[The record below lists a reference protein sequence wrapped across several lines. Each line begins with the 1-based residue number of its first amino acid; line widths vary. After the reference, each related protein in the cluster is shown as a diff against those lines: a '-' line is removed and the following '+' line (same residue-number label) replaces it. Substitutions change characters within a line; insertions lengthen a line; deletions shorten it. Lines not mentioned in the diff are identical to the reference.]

1 MDEPTSSWLN
11 ESFIDGQT
19 PLYGNWQSEVDDHF
33 QHGTG
38 LILDSL
44 GENLDSLS
52 FFSIPTVF
60 ALLSV
65 GYLISRVSSHFA
77 SNQGRQDQE
86 RNDDAFDGV
95 DKEGGVIAKNEGIG
109 RLLWKVA
116 RLLGC
121 AALVGLSVPSVLKA
135 LTNEG
140 TGFEHYTAKFLLL
153 SNAWALVLSF
163 LSISTPGWHWT
174 SRHSTLILFSE
185 LAVYAYRDVWPL
197 ATFRNEPLDMA
208 EGWVLWAKI
217 GALFLTALVVPVCI
231 PSAYR
236 PVDPKHPAKQPHPE
250 QTASVL
256 SFNTYSYLSPTITI
270 ANKLPHLTPDDM
282 PPIADYDR
290 AEHLAKASLSAVDP
304 VKLRKGRHIGLS
316 LLRLFAYDYFVGVIA
331 MTVHT
336 VGQFAAPVAINRILV
351 LLESGQTDETPVRP
365 LFWILCLFFV
375 PVLGSMGFQYYVT
388 TMNHVVV
395 RTESILTQLI
405 FNYSLR
411 IRVVSE
417 GSEKDGDGDKKK
429 KDTSSFIGKLNNL
442 VTADLASVTQG
453 NHFVMLFWY
462 FPLQIACSSVFLYL
476 ILGWSAFVGLGLM
489 VALLPVPGY
498 LTGLLQGV
506 QTEKMKKTDDRTQTL
521 TESMGVLR
529 TIKLFGWEK
538 KIQEKVDKR
547 REEEL
552 KLVWKWRVV
561 LMFIMLVT
569 QLIPIFTML
578 ATYAV
583 AALVMKIELT
593 ASKIFSSMI
602 VFGNLRDELGRS
614 SMILSSIV
622 RGRVSIDRFNAFFK
636 ETDLLDSYEFTES
649 SSAIVQPQPV
659 EDDGLYLRNASFT
672 WTPEANGESTPSSSF
687 KLTVPGELR
696 FMEGKINLI
705 VGPTGSGKT
714 SLLMALLGEMH
725 FAPSEPDSS
734 FNLPR
739 AGGVAFAVQESW
751 VQNETIRENILF
763 HSTYDEE
770 RYKKVLYQCALEPD
784 LELFEAGDATEVGER
799 GLTLSGGQ
807 KARLTLARAI
817 YSDAQIILLDDVLA
831 ALDVHTA
838 KWVVNKCLKGDLVK
852 GRTVLLV
859 THNIALARPITDFIV
874 TVSSTGVVTGHGQ
887 DISEVLQAEPTLQ
900 AEYEKDELAIAEDD
914 SLIDAPAEKE
924 KKASGKL
931 IVAEEVQHG
940 TVSWKALKLLLKGL
954 GGHHVVLFFTLW
966 IGGHISENLMASFNL
981 WFLGR
986 WSSQYET
993 HRPEEVPV
1001 VKYLG
1006 IYVGLTFISL
1016 AINFS
1021 KDIWFTLGS
1030 MRASKTIHKLLTE
1043 TVLGATLR
1051 VITRLTQDIQSLDS
1065 TLVIYGDGVVSLV
1078 FVVSISLVSAVL
1090 FVPIFALPGLLIA
1103 GLGIFIGSRY
1113 LKAQLSVKRELS
1125 NAKSPMLS
1133 HFSAAIAGLV
1143 SIRAYGA
1150 QDIFKIESRRR
1161 IDHYLRI
1168 SRLNYD
1174 LNRWIGIR
1182 IDSLGAVF
1190 TASLA
1195 AYLTYASTTSAAN
1208 VGFSL
1213 NRAVEF
1219 TVTILYMVRV
1229 FNVFQ
1234 VEANSMERIAAYL
1247 EIEQEPKPT
1256 ESGKPPASWPTSGDL
1271 RVENLTARY
1280 SKAGPAV
1287 LHDLTF
1293 DIRAGERIGVV
1304 GRTGSGKST
1313 LTLALLRGIIT
1324 EGTVYFDGLATNKI
1338 NLDALRSH
1346 VTIIPQSP
1354 ELLSGSL
1361 RYNLDPFDEYD
1372 DATLNAALKSSGLY
1386 ASQGDSDEGRL
1397 SLDTTIA
1404 SGGNNVSA
1412 GQRQIIALARA
1423 IVRSTKLLILD
1434 EATSAIDHETDA
1446 IIQNTLRRELG
1457 SDVTVLTIAH
1467 RLQTIMDADR
1477 IMVLDA
1483 GNIVEF
1489 ASPKVLLA
1497 KEKGF
1502 FKALV
1507 DESGD
1512 KDHFYEVAEK
1522 KGSSST
1528 A

>member
-1 MDEPTSSWLN
+1 MDEATSFWMN

-19 PLYGNWQSEVDDHF
+19 PLHDNWKVIAD
-33 QHGTG
+33 TG
-38 LILDSL
+38 LSLDGLGESLDSRC
-44 GENLDSLS
+44 
-52 FFSIPTVF
+52 FFSIPTVL

-77 SNQGRQDQE
+77 SKRVRQSQE
-86 RNDDAFDGV
+86 PNDDAFDGV
-95 DKEGGVIAKNEGIG
+95 EKE
-109 RLLWKVA
+109 R
-116 RLLGC
+116 GC
-121 AALVGLSVPSVLKA
+121 AALVGLSVPPVLKA
-135 LTNEG
+135 LTNDG
-140 TGFEHYTAKFLLL
+140 TGLEQNTAKFLLL
-153 SNAWALVLSF
+153 SNTWALVLSI
-163 LSISTPGWHWT
+163 LSISTPGWRWT

-197 ATFRNEPLDMA
+197 ATFGNGPLDTA

-217 GALFLTALVVPVCI
+217 GALFMTALVIPVCI

-256 SFNTYSYLSPTITI
+256 SFATYSYLSPTINI
-270 ANKLPHLTPDDM
+270 ANKLPHLTPDEM

-290 AEHLAKASLSAVDP
+290 AENLAKASLSTLDP
-304 VKLRKGRHIGLS
+304 AKLREGRHIGLS
-316 LLRLFAYDYFVGVIA
+316 LLRLFAYDYFIGVIA
-331 MTVHT
+331 MTVHA
-336 VGQFAAPVAINRILV
+336 VGRFAAPVAVNQLLV
-351 LLESGQTDETPVRP
+351 QLEPGQTGKTTVRP
-365 LFWILCLFFV
+365 WFWILCLFLV
-375 PVLGSMGFQYYVT
+375 PVLGSMGFQYYVV
-388 TMNHVVV
+388 TMNHMVAQ
-395 RTESILTQLI
+395 TESILTQLI

-411 IRVVSE
+411 VRAVSE
-417 GSEKDGDGDKKK
+417 GSGKDESKDKKK
-429 KDTSSFIGKLNNL
+429 DSSNFIGKLNNL
-442 VTADLASVTQG
+442 VTSDLASIIQA

-462 FPLQIACSSVFLYL
+462 FPLQIIWSSVFLYL

-498 LTGLLQGV
+498 MTRLLQGV
-506 QTEKMKKTDDRTQTL
+506 QTEKMKKTDDRTRTL
-521 TESMGVLR
+521 TESMGALR

-538 KIQEKVDKR
+538 KIQEKIDKR

-552 KLVWKWRVV
+552 KLVWKWRVLLLLNV
-561 LMFIMLVT
+561 LAT
-569 QLIPIFTML
+569 QLIPIITML
-578 ATYAV
+578 ATYTA
-583 AALVMKIELT
+583 AALIMKIELT

-602 VFGNLRDELGRS
+602 VFGNLRSDLARS

-622 RGRVSIDRFNAFFK
+622 RGLVSMNRVDAFFK
-636 ETDLLDSYEFTES
+636 ETDLLDSYES
-649 SSAIVQPQPV
+649 SKNLSPLAQPQLI
-659 EDDGLYLRNASFT
+659 EDEGLYLRYASFT
-672 WTPEANGESTPSSSF
+672 WTPEADGESTPSSSF

-734 FNLPR
+734 YNLPR
-739 AGGVAFAVQESW
+739 ARGVAFAVQESW

-763 HSTYDEE
+763 HSAYDEE

-859 THNIALARPITDFIV
+859 THNIALARPITDYAV
-874 TVSSTGVVTGHGQ
+874 TVSPTGVVTGHGQ
-887 DISEVLQAEPTLQ
+887 DIFEALQAEPALHT
-900 AEYEKDELAIAEDD
+900 EYEQEELAIAEDD
-914 SLIDAPAEKE
+914 LLIDKPVETWKE

-931 IVAEEVQHG
+931 IVAEEIQHG
-940 TVSWKALKLLLKGL
+940 NVSWKALKLFLEGL
-954 GGHHVVLFFTLW
+954 GGQHVALFFTLW
-966 IGGHISENLMASFNL
+966 IGGHILENSMASINI
-981 WFLGR
+981 WFLGH

-1006 IYVGLTFISL
+1006 IYVGLTFIYF
-1016 AINFS
+1016 AINVG
-1021 KDIWFTLGS
+1021 KAIWFTLGG
-1030 MRASKTIHKLLTE
+1030 MRASKTIHKSLTE
-1043 TVLGATLR
+1043 TVLGATLRWLDETPMSR

-1065 TLVIYGDGVVSLV
+1065 TLVTYCEGVANLV
-1078 FVVSISLVSAVL
+1078 FVASISLVSAVF

-1103 GLGIFIGSRY
+1103 GLGVLIGSRY
-1113 LKAQLSVKRELS
+1113 LRAQLSVKREVS
-1125 NAKSPMLS
+1125 NAKSPLLS

-1168 SRLNYD
+1168 ARLNYD
-1174 LNRWIGIR
+1174 LSRWLGIR
-1182 IDSLGAVF
+1182 IDSLGAIF

-1219 TVTILYMVRV
+1219 TVNILYVVRS
-1229 FNVFQ
+1229 FNLLQ
-1234 VEANSMERIAAYL
+1234 VEANSIERIAAYL

-1256 ESGKPPASWPTSGDL
+1256 ESGKPPASWPTSGDI

-1280 SKAGPAV
+1280 SQAGPAV

-1293 DIRAGERIGVV
+1293 NIRPGERIGVV

-1361 RYNLDPFDEYD
+1361 RYNLDPFDEHD
-1372 DATLNAALKSSGLY
+1372 DVTLNAALKSSGLY

-1434 EATSAIDHETDA
+1434 EATSAIDHETDV

-1477 IMVLDA
+1477 IMVMDA

-1489 ASPKVLLA
+1489 ASPKELLA

-1528 A
+1528 N

>member
-1 MDEPTSSWLN
+1 M
-11 ESFIDGQT
+11 
-19 PLYGNWQSEVDDHF
+19 
-33 QHGTG
+33 
-38 LILDSL
+38 
-44 GENLDSLS
+44 
-52 FFSIPTVF
+52 
-60 ALLSV
+60 
-65 GYLISRVSSHFA
+65 GYHYY
-77 SNQGRQDQE
+77 
-86 RNDDAFDGV
+86 
-95 DKEGGVIAKNEGIG
+95 
-109 RLLWKVA
+109 VA
-116 RLLGC
+116 RMNRTI
-121 AALVGLSVPSVLKA
+121 VG
-135 LTNEG
+135 
-140 TGFEHYTAKFLLL
+140 
-153 SNAWALVLSF
+153 
-163 LSISTPGWHWT
+163 
-174 SRHSTLILFSE
+174 
-185 LAVYAYRDVWPL
+185 
-197 ATFRNEPLDMA
+197 M
-208 EGWVLWAKI
+208 
-217 GALFLTALVVPVCI
+217 
-231 PSAYR
+231 
-236 PVDPKHPAKQPHPE
+236 
-250 QTASVL
+250 
-256 SFNTYSYLSPTITI
+256 
-270 ANKLPHLTPDDM
+270 
-282 PPIADYDR
+282 
-290 AEHLAKASLSAVDP
+290 
-304 VKLRKGRHIGLS
+304 
-316 LLRLFAYDYFVGVIA
+316 
-331 MTVHT
+331 
-336 VGQFAAPVAINRILV
+336 
-351 LLESGQTDETPVRP
+351 
-365 LFWILCLFFV
+365 
-375 PVLGSMGFQYYVT
+375 
-388 TMNHVVV
+388 
-395 RTESILTQLI
+395 ESILTQLI
-405 FNYSLR
+405 FDYGLR
-411 IRVVSE
+411 LRVVNE
-417 GSEKDGDGDKKK
+417 GSEKDQDEDKKK
-429 KDTSSFIGKLNNL
+429 KNFLGKLNNM
-442 VTADLASVTQG
+442 VTSDLESINQAKVII
-453 NHFVMLFWY
+453 MLFWCLPIQMI
-462 FPLQIACSSVFLYL
+462 FSSVFLYL
-476 ILGWSAFVGLGLM
+476 ILGWSAFVGLALL

-498 LTGLLQGV
+498 MTGLLQGI
-506 QTEKMKKTDDRTQTL
+506 QREKMEKTDNRIQTL
-521 TESMGVLR
+521 TEAMGVLR

-538 KIQEKVDKR
+538 NIQEKADKR
-547 REEEL
+547 RDEEL
-552 KLVWKWRVV
+552 KLVWKWK
-561 LMFIMLVT
+561 LLHLFILHVNH
-569 QLIPIFTML
+569 LIPTIIML

-583 AALVMKIELT
+583 AALIMKIDLT
-593 ASKIFSSMI
+593 ASRIFSSMI
-602 VFGNLRDELGRS
+602 IFGNLRDEMLRAN
-614 SMILSSIV
+614 MILGSVV
-622 RGRVSIDRFNAFFK
+622 RARVSFDRINSFFK
-636 ETDLLDSYEFTES
+636 EMDFLDSYQLTENS
-649 SSAIVQPQPV
+649 PALVRPQLV
-659 EDDGLYLRNASFT
+659 DDGFYLRNASFT
-672 WTPEANGESTPSSSF
+672 WTPKTNGESTPSSTF

-725 FAPSEPDSS
+725 FTPSKPDSS

-763 HSTYDEE
+763 YSPYDEE

-817 YSDAQIILLDDVLA
+817 YSNAQTILLDDVLA

-859 THNIALARPITDFIV
+859 THNVALAYPVTDYIV
-874 TVSSTGVVTGHGQ
+874 TVSSIGVVTGHGR
-887 DISEVLQAEPTLQ
+887 DISKVLQAEPTLQ
-900 AEYEKDELAIAEDD
+900 TEYERDKLAIAKDD
-914 SLIDAPAEKE
+914 LLIDEPTEKE

-931 IVAEEVQHG
+931 IVAEEVRHG
-940 TVSWKALKLLLKGL
+940 NVSWKALKLLLKGL
-954 GGHHVVLFFTLW
+954 GGQHVVLFFTLW
-966 IGGHISENLMASFNL
+966 IGGHVLGNVMGSFNL
-981 WFLGR
+981 WFLGY
-986 WSSQYET
+986 WSSQYEN
-993 HRPEEVPV
+993 HRPEEVSV
-1001 VKYLG
+1001 AKYLG
-1006 IYVGLTFISL
+1006 IYIGLTFIYI
-1016 AINFS
+1016 AIHAS
-1021 KDIWFTLGS
+1021 KNIWFTLGS
-1030 MRASKTIHKLLTE
+1030 VRASRTIHKSLTE
-1043 TVLGATLR
+1043 AILGATLR
-1051 VITRLTQDIQSLDS
+1051 WFDETPISRVITRFTQDIQALDS
-1065 TLVIYGDGVVSLV
+1065 SLVSYGNGVVSV
-1078 FVVSISLVSAVL
+1078 ICMVTISLTSAVL
-1090 FVPIFALPGLLIA
+1090 FVPIFALPGLVVA
-1103 GLGIFIGSRY
+1103 GLGILIGGRY

-1125 NAKSPMLS
+1125 NAKSPMIS
-1133 HFSAAIAGLV
+1133 HFSAAMAGLV

-1150 QDIFKIESRRR
+1150 QDVFKTESRRR
-1161 IDHYLRI
+1161 IDHYIRML
-1168 SRLNYD
+1168 RLNYD

-1182 IDSLGAVF
+1182 IDSLGAIF

-1195 AYLTYASTTSAAN
+1195 AYLTYASTVSAAN

-1219 TVTILYMVRV
+1219 TLAILYMVQDV
-1229 FNVFQ
+1229 YVFQ
-1234 VEANSMERIAAYL
+1234 MEANSMERIAAYL

-1293 DIRAGERIGVV
+1293 DIHAGERIGVV

-1346 VTIIPQSP
+1346 ITIIPQSP

-1361 RYNLDPFDEYD
+1361 RYNLDPFEEYD

-1397 SLDTTIA
+1397 SLETTIA
-1404 SGGNNVSA
+1404 SGGTNVSA

-1489 ASPKVLLA
+1489 ASPKELLA

-1512 KDHFYEVAEK
+1512 KDHFYEVVEK